1 MELDEDD
8 EDDEFNY
15 CNSYPKSEH
24 FIRNYNDDDDIGYI
38 LEVDL
43 HYP

>member
-15 CNSYPKSEH
+15 CNSYPKSENLLE
-24 FIRNYNDDDDIGYI
+24 IIMMMMI
-38 LEVDL
+38 LVIFL
-43 HYP
+43 K